1 MRVCRKVY
9 RDQLSLL
16 NQESMTDK
24 TYHLAVDIGGTFTD
38 IVLFN
43 QANHEIAV
51 GKVLTSYPDPSAAV
65 LSGVRELLMQ
75 HAIDPVAIRQVIHG
89 TTLVTNT
96 LIERKGARTALITTE
111 GFRDALEIGN
121 EGRYDIYDLGL
132 VKPQPLVER
141 RFRFGVPERMTA
153 SGEIVRL
160 LDVAAI
166 EALCK
171 KLKTE
176 GVEAVAICL
185 LHSFTNP
192 RHELDIFEIVRDE
205 LPNVPISISHQV
217 SPAMRE
223 YQRTST
229 TVANAY
235 VQPIT
240 SNYLERIQ
248 SGLSAA
254 GLDAPLNVMLSSGGM
269 TTIETATRF
278 PIRLVESGPS
288 GGALAGVY
296 WGKQNGFEDIL
307 AFDMGGTTAKAILTK
322 DSELNITSQSEVAHV
337 HRFKRGSGLP
347 LLVPTIEMIEIGAG
361 GGSIAH
367 INNLGLPAVGPE
379 SASSTPGPACYD
391 RGGTQPT
398 VTDADLMIG
407 YLNPNYFANG
417 TIPLNVSA
425 AAESFQR
432 LAEHLNISIPK
443 SAWGIHQLVNENM
456 AAAARVHAAERG
468 LDIQKYAMVTTGGA
482 GPVHACGVAERLNIQ
497 TVIVPPIAG
506 VGSSFGFLLAPI
518 SFDFTRSHL
527 TRIDQVDTT
536 HLMKILDDL
545 EHEGREIVMEAGVT
559 PAEIRVTRSV
569 DMRYLRQGYEIRV
582 PLDDGNVTP
591 ESLSI
596 LEQRFEAEY
605 FRFYGLLCKGV
616 PIQAVN
622 WRVVVSGPALEI
634 EGKALKVGEESQK
647 VNQPYGSRNV
657 VFYPDVDG
665 VQTPAYRR
673 ESLSPSF
680 HADGPAIIEEAES
693 TTVVLPNWSFRVDE
707 NGCLVLTK
715 NS

>member
-1 MRVCRKVY
+1 
-9 RDQLSLL
+9 
-16 NQESMTDK
+16 MTQK
-24 TYHLAVDIGGTFTD
+24 TYYLAVDIGGTFTD
-38 IVLFN
+38 LVLFN
-43 QANHEIAV
+43 EANYEIAV

-65 LSGVRELLMQ
+65 LSGVGDLLKGRE
-75 HAIDPVAIRQVIHG
+75 IDPGAIRRVIHG

-132 VKPQPLVER
+132 VKPQPLIER
-141 RFRFGVPERMTA
+141 RFRFGVPERMSAT
-153 SGEIVRL
+153 GEVLRP
-160 LDVAAI
+160 LDFVSI
-166 EALCK
+166 HDVCK
-171 KLKTE
+171 TLKTE
-176 GVEAVAICL
+176 GIESVAICL
-185 LHSFTNP
+185 LHSFTNS
-192 RHELDIFEIVRDE
+192 RHELDVFEIVRDE
-205 LPNVPISISHQV
+205 LPEVTISISHQV

-229 TVANAY
+229 TAANAY

-248 SGLSAA
+248 NGLSAA

-269 TTIETATRF
+269 TTIETATRY

-288 GGALAGVY
+288 GGALAGVF
-296 WGKQNGFEDIL
+296 WGKQNGFRDIL

-361 GGSIAH
+361 GGSNAH

-407 YLNPNYFANG
+407 YLNPDYFANG
-417 TIPLNVSA
+417 TIPLNVF
-425 AAESFQR
+425 AAEESFKG
-432 LAEHLNISIPK
+432 LADQLNISIPK
-443 SAWGIHQLVNENM
+443 AAWGIHQLVNENM

-468 LDIQKYAMVTTGGA
+468 FDIQKYAMVTTGGA

-518 SFDFTRSHL
+518 SFDFTRSYL
-527 TRIDQVDTT
+527 TRMDQVDMT
-536 HLMKILDDL
+536 HLMKILNDL
-545 EHEGREIVMEAGVT
+545 EHEGREIVLKAGVT
-559 PAEIRVTRSV
+559 PEEIRVTRSV

-582 PLDDGNVTP
+582 PLDDGDVTP
-591 ESLSI
+591 ELVGI
-596 LEQRFEAEY
+596 LERRFEEEY
-605 FRFYGLLCKGV
+605 VRFYGLLCEGV

-622 WRVVVSGPALEI
+622 WRVVVSGPALKI
-634 EGKALKVGEESQK
+634 EGKALKVGEESQQ
-647 VNQPYGSRNV
+647 VNQPYGRRRV
-657 VFYPDVDG
+657 VFHPDDEDTE
-665 VQTPAYRR
+665 TPVFRR
-673 ESLSPSF
+673 HSLSSSF
-680 HADGPAIIEEAES
+680 NTDGPAIIEEAES

-707 NGCLVLTK
+707 NACLVLTK

>member
-1 MRVCRKVY
+1 
-9 RDQLSLL
+9 
-16 NQESMTDK
+16 
-24 TYHLAVDIGGTFTD
+24 
-38 IVLFN
+38 
-43 QANHEIAV
+43 
-51 GKVLTSYPDPSAAV
+51 
-65 LSGVRELLMQ
+65 
-75 HAIDPVAIRQVIHG
+75 
-89 TTLVTNT
+89 
-96 LIERKGARTALITTE
+96 
-111 GFRDALEIGN
+111 
-121 EGRYDIYDLGL
+121 
-132 VKPQPLVER
+132 PQPLVER
-141 RFRFGVPERMTA
+141 RFRFGVPERIA
-153 SGEIVRL
+153 ANGEVLRP
-160 LDVAAI
+160 LDAAAV
-166 EALCK
+166 ESLCK
-171 KLKTE
+171 TLKAE
-176 GVEAVAICL
+176 GIESVAICL

-205 LPNVPISISHQV
+205 LPNVTISISHQV

-240 SNYLERIQ
+240 SNYLDRIQ
-248 SGLSAA
+248 NGLSGA

-288 GGALAGVY
+288 GGALAGVF
-296 WGKQNGFEDIL
+296 WGRQNGFQDIL

-322 DSELNITSQSEVAHV
+322 DSDLNITSQSEVAHV

-379 SASSTPGPACYD
+379 SASSIPGPACYD
-391 RGGTQPT
+391 QGGVQPT

-407 YLNPNYFANG
+407 YLNPNYFADG

-425 AAESFQR
+425 AEESFRDIADQ
-432 LAEHLNISIPK
+432 LNISIPK
-443 SAWGIHQLVNENM
+443 AAWGIHQLVNENM

-468 LDIQKYAMVTTGGA
+468 LDIHKYAMVTTGGA

-518 SFDFTRSHL
+518 SFDFTRSYL
-527 TRIDQVDTT
+527 TRIDQVDTS

-545 EHEGREIVMEAGVT
+545 EREGREIVMKAGVT
-559 PAEIRVTRSV
+559 AGEIRVTRSV
-569 DMRYLRQGYEIRV
+569 DMRYLRQGYEIRI
-582 PLDDGNVTP
+582 PLEDGTITS
-591 ESLSI
+591 ESLSA
-596 LEQRFEAEY
+596 LECRFEEEY
-605 FRFYGLLCKGV
+605 LRFYGLLCEGV

-634 EGKALKVGEESQK
+634 DGKALKVGEPLPK
-647 VNQPYGSRNV
+647 VNQPYGSRRV
-657 VFYPDVDG
+657 VFQPDDGDVD
-665 VQTPAYRR
+665 TPVYRR
-673 ESLSPSF
+673 DSLSASF
-680 HADGPAIIEEAES
+680 QTDGPVIIEEAES
-693 TTVVLPNWSFRVDE
+693 TTIVLPGWSVAVQE
-707 NGCLVLTK
+707 NSCLLLK
-715 NS
+715 RNGRDSR